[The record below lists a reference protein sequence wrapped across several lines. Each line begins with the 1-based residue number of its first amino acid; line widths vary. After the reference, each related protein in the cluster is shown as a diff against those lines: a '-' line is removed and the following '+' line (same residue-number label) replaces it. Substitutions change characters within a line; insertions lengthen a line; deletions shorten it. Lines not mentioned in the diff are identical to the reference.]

1 MNSARVI
8 KHSVSP
14 GGKEIVTMV
23 VTFPRYILAEFN
35 THRVFSKNTASSRA
49 IPVSKFIKQ
58 LEEDPVFPTY
68 WGKNQSGMKAVVEL
82 CGEDIIKAV
91 HIWENAKYQMIDAA
105 KKLQGLEVHKQITNR
120 LLETWFFVTVLVTST
135 EWNNFF
141 KLRCSS
147 DAQPEMKQIADMMRK
162 ALSESTAHPLDYEQ
176 WHIPFGEECFN
187 LSLVEK
193 LKVATARAA
202 RVSYV
207 NFNGEI
213 DPAKDLSL
221 HDDLKNS
228 GHWSPFEHCAQ
239 ALRPLSFLERLFAGV
254 KFIFGR
260 KKCILNRDTG
270 NFRGWLQYRKT
281 FSGESGE

>member
-14 GGKEIVTMV
+14 EGKEIVTMV

-49 IPVSKFIKQ
+49 IPVGKFIKQ
-58 LEEDPVFPTY
+58 VEEDPVFPTY

-82 CGEDIIKAV
+82 SSENIKKATS
-91 HIWENAKYQMIDAA
+91 IWAKAKDQMIIAA
-105 KKLQGLEVHKQITNR
+105 QKLQLLELHKQITNR
-120 LLETWFFVTVLVTST
+120 LLEPWFYVTVLVTST

-141 KLRCSS
+141 KLRCSV
-147 DAQPEMKQIADMMRK
+147 DAQPEMKQIADMMKK
-162 ALSESTAHPLDYEQ
+162 ALSESTASPLNYGQ
-176 WHIPFGEECFN
+176 WHIPFGEECSK
-187 LSLVEK
+187 LSLIEK

-207 NFNGEI
+207 NFDGEI
-213 DPAKDLSL
+213 DTVKDLWL
-221 HDDLKNS
+221 HDELKSS

-239 ALRPLSFLERLFAGV
+239 ALRPLSFLERVFLGV
-254 KFIFGR
+254 KFIFGGE
-260 KKCILNRDTG
+260 KCILKKGTG

>member
-1 MNSARVI
+1 MNSAQIV
-8 KHSVSP
+8 KHSISP
-14 GGKEIVTMV
+14 EGKEIATMV

-58 LEEDPVFPTY
+58 VEEDPVLPTF

-82 CGEDIIKAV
+82 SNLDIVKAICV
-91 HIWENAKYQMIDAA
+91 WSKAKSQMIDAA
-105 KKLQGLEVHKQITNR
+105 KQLQVLDVHKQITNR
-120 LLETWFFVTVLVTST
+120 LLEPWFYVTVLVTST

-141 KLRCSS
+141 KLRCSNDS
-147 DAQPEMKQIADMMRK
+147 QPEMKKIADMMLK
-162 ALSESTAHPLDYEQ
+162 ALSESIAQPLYYGQ
-176 WHIPFGEECFN
+176 WHIPFGENCFN
-187 LSLVEK
+187 LSLKEK

-213 DPAKDLSL
+213 DSVKDLLL
-221 HDDLKNS
+221 HDDLKSS

-239 ALRPLSFLERLFAGV
+239 ALRPLSFLERVFAGI
-254 KFIFGR
+254 KFIFGS

>member
-1 MNSARVI
+1 MNSAKVI
-8 KHSVSP
+8 KHSISP
-14 GGKEIVTMV
+14 AGKEIVTMV

-58 LEEDPVFPTY
+58 VEEDPVFPTY
-68 WGKNQSGMKAVVEL
+68 WGKNQSGMKAVTEL
-82 CGEDIIKAV
+82 CGENIKKAGY
-91 HIWENAKYQMIDAA
+91 IWRNAKAQMVEAA
-105 KKLQGLEVHKQITNR
+105 NKLQVLEVHKQIANR
-120 LLETWFFVTVLVTST
+120 LLEPWFYVTVLVTST

-141 KLRCSS
+141 KLRCSI

-162 ALSESTAHPLDYEQ
+162 ALLESTASPLDYGC

-187 LSLVEK
+187 LSIAEK

-207 NFNGEI
+207 NFNGNI
-213 DPAKDLSL
+213 DSDKDILL
-221 HDDLKNS
+221 HDDLKSS

-239 ALRPLSFLERLFAGV
+239 ALRPLSFLDRVIAGV
-254 KFIFGR
+254 KFVFGGE
-260 KKCILNRDTG
+260 KNILNRGTG

>member
-1 MNSARVI
+1 MNSAKVI
-8 KHSVSP
+8 KHSISP
-14 GGKEIVTMV
+14 EGKEIVTMV

-58 LEEDPVFPTY
+58 VEEDPVLPIF

-82 CGEDIIKAV
+82 SNLDIVKAICV
-91 HIWENAKYQMIDAA
+91 WAKAKSQMVDAA
-105 KKLQGLEVHKQITNR
+105 KKLQVLDVHKQITNR
-120 LLETWFFVTVLVTST
+120 LLEPWFYVTVLVTST

-141 KLRCSS
+141 KLRCSI
-147 DAQPEMKQIADMMRK
+147 DAQPEMKQIADLMRK
-162 ALSESTAHPLDYEQ
+162 ALSESTASPLNYGQ

-207 NFNGEI
+207 NFNGDI
-213 DPAKDLSL
+213 DTNKDLLL
-221 HDDLKNS
+221 HDDLKIS

-239 ALRPLSFLERLFAGV
+239 ALRPLSFLERVSAGV
-254 KFIFGR
+254 KFIFGVG
-260 KKCILNRDTG
+260 KPILDRNTG

-281 FSGESGE
+281 FAGESGE